1 MKLIS
6 IKQEREFEKSN
17 VLKRKEKYI
26 QTNPLDRYKNDEPY
40 RKKIDF
46 IKNKLVRTNGLILD
60 IGGNT
65 AGEATILQ
73 TFGYKF
79 VVGDINEFA
88 LSISKERIEKF
99 QLDMPYY
106 VALDAHILPF
116 ENEVF
121 DQVTIIEAL
130 HHFVNYKSVLDEVSR
145 VLKPGGN
152 FVSLEPYAYNP
163 IRKASEIRDYFKGTI
178 EKSFSVRQLKK
189 LLESS
194 NFQNINIEFISTG
207 RSKWKLEEIPL
218 FRRWFARLHGYL
230 NEKFPKIFGNLLIT
244 AKKNGQ
250 FNDVSHN
257 INFIDI
263 LHCPITKEKLHM
275 DYEHN
280 ILINE
285 SKTLGYK
292 FYNEIPVLIKEDA
305 IKL

>member
-1 MKLIS
+1 MKSIS

-17 VLKRKEKYI
+17 VLKKKEKYL

-46 IKNKLVRTNGLILD
+46 IKSKLVKTNGLILD

-65 AGEATILQ
+65 AGEPTILQ

-88 LSISKERIEKF
+88 LSISKERIKKF
-99 QLDMPYY
+99 QLVVPYY

-130 HHFVNYKSVLDEVSR
+130 HHFVNYKSVLDEVNR

-163 IRKASEIRDYFKGTI
+163 IRKASEIRDYFNGTI

-194 NFQNINIEFISTG
+194 NFQIINIEFIGTG

-244 AKKNGQ
+244 AKKNG
-250 FNDVSHN
+250 
-257 INFIDI
+257 
-263 LHCPITKEKLHM
+263 
-275 DYEHN
+275 
-280 ILINE
+280 
-285 SKTLGYK
+285 
-292 FYNEIPVLIKEDA
+292 
-305 IKL
+305 